1 MMRDNT
7 ISVLFMGIFL
17 LLTLAGN
24 SQVDSIATQPYKSV
38 NIGKQLWMTENLD
51 VSRFRNGDLIPEART
66 SEEWRAAVEE
76 EKPAWCY
83 YNNDPKN
90 GKMYGKMYNWY
101 AVNDPRGLAPLGWHI
116 PSDEEWIK
124 LAEFLG
130 GKEIAGEKLKST
142 AGWEE
147 KGNGTDANGFGGLPG
162 GFRYYNGFFYIGKYS
177 YFWSSSEASASS
189 AWSRV
194 LYYNNNSLSRYFYS
208 KRSGFAIRCLQD

>member
-7 ISVLFMGIFL
+7 ISILFMGIFL

-24 SQVDSIATQPYKSV
+24 SQVDSIATQPYQSV

-90 GKMYGKMYNWY
+90 GKMY
-101 AVNDPRGLAPLGWHI
+101 VQL
-116 PSDEEWIK
+116 
-124 LAEFLG
+124 
-130 GKEIAGEKLKST
+130 
-142 AGWEE
+142 
-147 KGNGTDANGFGGLPG
+147 
-162 GFRYYNGFFYIGKYS
+162 
-177 YFWSSSEASASS
+177 
-189 AWSRV
+189 V
-194 LYYNNNSLSRYFYS
+194 
-208 KRSGFAIRCLQD
+208 CC